1 MVKIYIRD
9 RKKKGKKMEIKRNN
23 GKKERKKNGVQW
35 GAGESI
41 LIIKGSTNTDKHHTS
56 QNTKGYEEIFENYI
70 SR

>member
-1 MVKIYIRD
+1 
-9 RKKKGKKMEIKRNN
+9 MEIKRNN